1 MNTNDI
7 WAKRALL
14 YDDLDWAKKKDFLN
28 FFIDSCNPEGSF
40 IALDVGCGTGI
51 VSRELA
57 KKVRKVIAIDLSRD
71 MIRQA
76 PKKDKA
82 EDFKLVPEYIQVDAQ
97 CMGFPSFTFDL
108 VTARMSFHHIDNVE
122 KAMKEIYR
130 VLKRGGKFVLGEGV
144 PPDHK
149 VRQRYEEIFA
159 LKEKRHTF
167 SEAELI
173 NMFYQGRFENI
184 TLKPFLMEQV
194 SLVKWLKDSA
204 IEDGVAVKI
213 LELHLTSDEHFK
225 RVYRMSVNNNDIFID
240 WKFAVVIGEKTAS

>member
-1 MNTNDI
+1 MNIDDI

-14 YDDLDWAKKKDFLN
+14 YDNLDWAKKRDFLN
-28 FFIDSCNPEGSF
+28 FFIDSCNPEGNF

-57 KKVRKVIAIDLSRD
+57 KKVRKVIGIDLSKD

-76 PKKDKA
+76 LKKDKTENFNPA
-82 EDFKLVPEYIQVDAQ
+82 PEYIQADAQ
-97 CMGFPSFTFDL
+97 YMKFPGFTFDL

-122 KAMKEIYR
+122 KAMEEIYR
-130 VLKRGGKFVLGEGV
+130 VLKRGGGFVLGEGV

-173 NMFYQGRFENI
+173 NMFYQVGFENI

-194 SLVKWLKDSA
+194 SLVNWLKNSA
-204 IEDGVAVKI
+204 IEDGIATKI

-225 RVYRMSVNNNDIFID
+225 RVYRMSVSDNDVFID
-240 WKFAVVIGEKTAS
+240 WKFAVVIGEKTS

>member
-1 MNTNDI
+1 MNIDDI
-7 WAKRALL
+7 WTKRALL
-14 YDDLDWAKKKDFLN
+14 YDNLDWAKKGDFLN
-28 FFIDSCNPEGSF
+28 FFIDSCKPEGNF
-40 IALDVGCGTGI
+40 MALDIGCGTGI
-51 VSRELA
+51 VNRELA

-76 PKKDKA
+76 LKKDKA
-82 EDFKLVPEYIQVDAQ
+82 EDFNLVPEYFQADAQ
-97 CMGFPSFTFDL
+97 CTGFPSFTFDL

-122 KAMKEIYR
+122 KAMEEIYR
-130 VLKRGGKFVLGEGV
+130 VLKGGEFVLGEGV

-173 NMFYQGRFENI
+173 NMFYQVGFENI

-194 SLVKWLKDSA
+194 SLVNWLKNSA
-204 IEDGVAVKI
+204 IEDGRATKI

-225 RVYRMSVNNNDIFID
+225 KVYRMSVSDNDVFID
-240 WKFAVVIGEKTAS
+240 WKFAVVIGEKTS